1 MSKIPRAPAQAPTYD
16 PDDARFWDG
25 RDLEQELRRTFQVCH
40 ECRMCVTYCG
50 SFPALFGAVDREI
63 EAGRAEGAETIGL
76 RDFARVTELCWQ
88 CKLCYINCPYTP
100 DEQAY
105 EQLDFPRLMFREKTV
120 RARRDGIAL
129 VDRVLG
135 EPQLV
140 GRAGAGPQAPMANL
154 VNANS
159 LVRKVA
165 EKVTGISAEFPLPRM
180 ASQPFEA
187 WMDEHQP
194 SENAGS
200 AGTVVLFATCYGDYN
215 YPGVPRAA
223 VQVLEHNGFT
233 VVRPPQTCCGM
244 PNLDGGDVEGA
255 RAKIRA
261 NVESIL
267 PYVEEGALVVT
278 PGPTCGYTMKKEW
291 PALLRTKEASLVAG
305 ATRDLMEFLDKLRRD
320 KKLSKEFARGLGKV
334 AYHAPCHLR
343 AQKIGTPGS
352 RLLGMLPDTTVQ
364 VIQECSAVDGTWGMK
379 AQHYAMGRR
388 YAGKLVRAVDESE
401 AATVVSDC
409 SLAGLRIAHENQVE
423 VLHPV
428 EALAI
433 GYGLAPAPDVVRP
446 GSEHAKEKSHAQG

>member
-1 MSKIPRAPAQAPTYD
+1 
-16 PDDARFWDG
+16 
-25 RDLEQELRRTFQVCH
+25 
-40 ECRMCVTYCG
+40 
-50 SFPALFGAVDREI
+50 VD
-63 EAGRAEGAETIGL
+63 
-76 RDFARVTELCWQ
+76 
-88 CKLCYINCPYTP
+88 K
-100 DEQAY
+100 
-105 EQLDFPRLMFREKTV
+105 
-120 RARRDGIAL
+120 
-129 VDRVLG
+129 VLG

-233 VVRPPQTCCGM
+233 VVRPQQTCCGM

-343 AQKIGTPGS
+343 AQKVGFPAARVLGTIE
-352 RLLGMLPDTTVQ
+352 DTEVETV
-364 VIQECSAVDGTWGMK
+364 QECSAVDGTWGMK
-379 AQHYAMGRR
+379 AQYYEMGRK
-388 YAGKLVRAVDESE
+388 YAQKLVRGALAVSPD
-401 AATVVSDC
+401 VLVSDC
-409 SLAGLRIAHENQVE
+409 PLAGLRLKKETGMTVR
-423 VLHPV
+423 HPV
-428 EALAI
+428 EALAEA
-433 GYGLAPAPDVVRP
+433 YGIAVAL
-446 GSEHAKEKSHAQG
+446 E